1 MGKDKGIAKENREA
15 VREALRKEGKEK
27 RASVRAKV
35 RAAAV
40 MAVAC
45 LSLACLYGCATATPS
60 SKAQT
65 SKACG
70 NTITVNIAL
79 VAATNSVAV
88 AALPSGFTI
97 SLSDLI
103 GTQVQSADAGR
114 DDSNTQTA
122 SPANTSGITGDK
134 PIDTIGEVGK
144 AALTYGASAAAA
156 KAAKLVSGTADT
168 NTAAAAAEKAAE
180 ACTTGNCNLTK

>member
-1 MGKDKGIAKENREA
+1 MSKEANAKRKK
-15 VREALRKEGKEK
+15 VRTKVRGK
-27 RASVRAKV
+27 RAKL
-35 RAAAV
+35 RAASVLAI
-40 MAVAC
+40 ACLTLAC
-45 LSLACLYGCATATPS
+45 LSGCATATPS

-70 NTITVNIAL
+70 NTITVYISL
-79 VAATNSVAV
+79 AAPTNAV
-88 AALPSGFTI
+88 AQAAMPAGGVTI

-114 DDSNTQTA
+114 DDTVTQTA

-144 AALTYGASAAAA
+144 AAITGGASAAA
-156 KAAKLVSGTADT
+156 KQAAKLVEGASATDTAT
-168 NTAAAAAEKAAE
+168 AAAEKAAAA
-180 ACTTGNCNLTK
+180 ACTTGNCNLK

>member
-1 MGKDKGIAKENREA
+1 MGKKGIAKENREA
-15 VREALRKEGKEK
+15 LRQELRTQGKGKRKSVRE
-27 RASVRAKV
+27 KV

-40 MAVAC
+40 LAVAC
-45 LSLACLYGCATATPS
+45 LTMAALSGCATATPS

-70 NTITVNIAL
+70 NTITVNICLAAPTNAVAL
-79 VAATNSVAV
+79 
-88 AALPSGFTI
+88 AALPAGGVTI

-114 DDSNTQTA
+114 DDTNTQTA

-134 PIDTIGEVGK
+134 PIDTLGEVGK
-144 AALTYGASAAAA
+144 AAITGGASAAA
-156 KAAKLVSGTADT
+156 KQAAKLVEGASAADT
-168 NTAAAAAEKAAE
+168 ATAAAEKAA
-180 ACTTGNCNLTK
+180 AGCTTGNCNK